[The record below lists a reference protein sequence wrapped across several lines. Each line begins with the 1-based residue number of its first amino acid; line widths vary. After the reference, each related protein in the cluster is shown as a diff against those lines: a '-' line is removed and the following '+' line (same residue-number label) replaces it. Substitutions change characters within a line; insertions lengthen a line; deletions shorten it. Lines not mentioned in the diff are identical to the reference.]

1 MMSWFILRNCHLLNS
16 KVLQNI
22 TQTTQDSDFSA
33 PLNKP
38 TISNFEQRLE
48 RLEINSS
55 YPTCSSHN
63 IVKNDHK
70 NNIQQFRRKECNRR
84 LTRFTDTILEK
95 TRWHR
100 DIQIKVLEMTIN
112 IYFIHD
118 MINVLTNDNGCEGI
132 N

>member
-16 KVLQNI
+16 KALQNI
-22 TQTTQDSDFSA
+22 TQTTKDSDFFD
-33 PLNKP
+33 PFNKP

-63 IVKNDHK
+63 IVKNDRK
-70 NNIQQFRRKECNRR
+70 NNIQQFRCKECSRR

-112 IYFIHD
+112 IYSIHD
-118 MINVLTNDNGCEGI
+118 MINVLTNDYGCEGI